1 MEKNDYFGA
10 SLPSPPPAVIEGQHQ
25 AGQPDSSEKADM
37 YFDSGPSP
45 GFFAAPEGN
54 SPGDASDVESS
65 PITLLGDETYPEGGL
80 EAWLVVFGAWCGLLG
95 ALGLMNSLGTFQT
108 YITVHQ
114 LSNYDEGPVGWIF
127 STYSALAFL
136 FGVYIGP
143 LFDKFG
149 PRWLIF
155 SGSISVVAS
164 MMALSVCTG
173 RSTTTT
179 HTSLLLTITDRL
191 L

>member
-10 SLPSPPPAVIEGQHQ
+10 CVPSPPPAVIEAQRH
-25 AGQPDSSEKADM
+25 AEHPSSSEKADI
-37 YFDSGPSP
+37 YYDSGPSP

-54 SPGDASDVESS
+54 SPQGDSPEDTSDVESR

-114 LSNYDEGPVGWIF
+114 LSSYDEGTVGWIF

-173 RSTTTT
+173 R
-179 HTSLLLTITDRL
+179 
-191 L
+191 